1 MLEIPE
7 PMPGRKP
14 IHRPEANA
22 KIMVLMFSM
31 MSLKPMPRPFMFLTS
46 TSGIFASPLALSR
59 MIWHMA
65 NIPSICAT
73 VLMPEV
79 RYTLPKVKRVAPLMG
94 SMPTQPMSRPMP
106 ADMMPLK
113 MLPLD
118 REAIRVMAQKH
129 REKYSQGP
137 RCRAASAITGDS
149 TVAIATEHTVPM
161 KEAVMPMP
169 SALLACPFWVM
180 G

>member
-1 MLEIPE
+1 
-7 PMPGRKP
+7 MPGRKP

-22 KIMVLMFSM
+22 KIMVLLFSM
-31 MSLKPMPRPFMFLTS
+31 MSLKPMPSPFMFLTS

-94 SMPTQPMSRPMP
+94 SMPMQPMSRPMP

>member
-1 MLEIPE
+1 
-7 PMPGRKP
+7 MPGRKP

-94 SMPTQPMSRPMP
+94 SMPTQPMSRPDAGGHDALEDVALGRGGNKSNGAEAQGEVFPGSQMQSRLC
-106 ADMMPLK
+106 DHRGQHGG
-113 MLPLD
+113 D
-118 REAIRVMAQKH
+118 RH
-129 REKYSQGP
+129 R
-137 RCRAASAITGDS
+137 A
-149 TVAIATEHTVPM
+149 HTVPM

-169 SALLACPFWVM
+169 SALLACPFL
-180 G
+180 GHG